1 MDDRDG
7 RGGGEGRECPG
18 PPAPE
23 PTDPFAGGVPRRQA
37 LRASAAGTTAALAGC
52 PGGTGSDDGDGDGG
66 TGDGEGAPTVYV
78 SNTGDATLSVIDAD
92 ADELLGTVD
101 VGAVASFPANQ
112 YGTAVD
118 DDYGVLWFN
127 VSGGVEAYDAAALDR
142 IASVETGHGPNYP
155 NLSPD
160 GDHLLVA
167 AGGTTTLDPD
177 PDDPENHRYVRI
189 DADPESDGFGDV
201 TGEIETGYVGPCDVT
216 LAADGEHA
224 FGVDINGEALRVLRV
239 DPFETVA
246 EVDVG
251 DPVAGGRV
259 LPFMCTASFA
269 GDLLFVENGEGELGS
284 GGDRR
289 GSEAIWDVSD
299 PRNPEELARL
309 TREDGLPGMPITSE
323 VGPGSETAYLFVP
336 GAGVTVVDVADRTVV
351 ETLDVGGAA
360 LAGAWGPRRE
370 KLYVPV
376 QDANHVAVV
385 DNAAREVTTTVDVGE
400 APTGAVGGMV
410 RPAVDGV
417 AGLLGSLASLG
428 VDVGR
433 SAPTYCPEGHCYCGH
448 LG

>member
-7 RGGGEGRECPG
+7 RE
-18 PPAPE
+18 PPARDPI
-23 PTDPFAGGVPRRQA
+23 DPFAGGVPRRRA

-52 PGGTGSDDGDGDGG
+52 LGGDGDGG
-66 TGDGEGAPTVYV
+66 DGDGAPTVYV
-78 SNTGDATLSVIDAD
+78 SNTGDATLSVIDAA

-101 VGAVASFPANQ
+101 VGAAASFPANQ
-112 YGTAVD
+112 YGTAAG

-127 VSGGVEAYDAAALDR
+127 VSGGVEAYDAATLDR
-142 IASVETGHGPNYP
+142 TAAVETGHGPNYP

-177 PDDPENHRYVRI
+177 PADPESHRYLRI
-189 DADPESDGFGDV
+189 DADPESDGFGEV

-224 FGVDINGEALRVLRV
+224 FGVDINGETLRVLRV

-251 DPVAGGRV
+251 DPVSGGRV

-269 GDLLFVENGEGELGS
+269 GDLLFVENGEGELGP
-284 GGDRR
+284 GGDRA
-289 GSEAIWDVSD
+289 GSESIWDVSD
-299 PRNPEELARL
+299 PENPAELARL

-323 VGPGSETAYLFVP
+323 VGPESEAAYLFVP
-336 GAGVTVVDVADRTVV
+336 GAGVTVVDAADRAV
-351 ETLDVGGAA
+351 ETTLDVGGTA
-360 LAGAWGPRRE
+360 LGGAWGPRRE

-376 QDANHVAVV
+376 QDANHVAVI
-385 DNAAREVTTTVDVGE
+385 DHDAREVATTVDVGE
-400 APTGAVGGMV
+400 APTGAVGGTV
-410 RPAVDGV
+410 RPDVDGIP
-417 AGLLGSLASLG
+417 ALLGSLASLG
-428 VDVGR
+428 VGVGR
-433 SAPTYCPEGHCYCGH
+433 STPTYCPEGNCYCGD